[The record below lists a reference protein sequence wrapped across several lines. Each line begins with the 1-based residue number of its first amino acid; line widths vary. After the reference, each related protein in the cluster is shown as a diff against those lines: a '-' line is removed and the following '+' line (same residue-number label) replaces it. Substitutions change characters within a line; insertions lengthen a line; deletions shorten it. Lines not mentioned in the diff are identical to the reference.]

1 MRKGQTTSSSSESEE
16 SQGPRSKDSKD
27 HSSPCGLSSD
37 EDLSSDSDVEAEQ
50 VIKRSKRFNTSFRFG
65 ETHQLQTKSEDRVE
79 ELNSNGVPITELVE
93 AELDAECVQLEKR
106 DTFCHTNQPSRSGLF
121 RPQALWLAMRR
132 CLSLRWPP
140 CLSVNR
146 QTDRKLAYQVDLD
159 QLEDTTSS
167 LSSEAT
173 NASFSSTSLD
183 DRGVMLVKHKGE
195 EVKEVK
201 SRGVKSCPPPCR
213 WVSHSSPRLQRARQA
228 ADSVLASMILEKET
242 FLRIELVDSG
252 DEKEDSRY
260 RAEWKL
266 SERTKELAEG
276 VWLSQ
281 SQKLMD

>member
-65 ETHQLQTKSEDRVE
+65 ENHQLQTKGE
-79 ELNSNGVPITELVE
+79 ELNSNGVPVTELVE
-93 AELDAECVQLEKR
+93 AELDAERVQPEKR
-106 DTFCHTNQPSRSGLF
+106 DTFCDTNQPSRSGLF

-146 QTDRKLAYQVDLD
+146 QTNRKLAYQVNLD
-159 QLEDTTSS
+159 HLEDTHSS
-167 LSSEAT
+167 LSSETT
-173 NASFSSTSLD
+173 NESSSSTSSD
-183 DRGVMLVKHKGE
+183 DRDVMLERHKEE

-201 SRGVKSCPPPCR
+201 NRGVKSGPPPCR

-242 FLRIELVDSG
+242 FLRIELIDSG
-252 DEKEDSRY
+252 DEREDLRY

-266 SERTKELAEG
+266 SERTTELAEG
-276 VWLSQ
+276 VWLSR